1 MPARGRLVSLRR
13 PVELVAVLLLSL
25 LRHAQRL
32 LPQAVAVRVLASL
45 PVVLHVG
52 SVRAM
57 QL

>member
-1 MPARGRLVSLRR
+1 LVSLRR